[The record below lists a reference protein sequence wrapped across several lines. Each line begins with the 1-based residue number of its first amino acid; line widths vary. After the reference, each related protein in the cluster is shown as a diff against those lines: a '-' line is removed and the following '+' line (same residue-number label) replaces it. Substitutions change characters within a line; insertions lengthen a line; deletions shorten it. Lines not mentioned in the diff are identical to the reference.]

1 MQAFSVD
8 MAREPERWFV
18 SPLIDVLF
26 VCGGAVFLLAACY
39 SFCLTQSEGSHQ
51 LGYLSAVA
59 VAAVLIFGETHT
71 VATMVGPAHDR
82 AWQQRHSR
90 AAFAAAAISMLLVWV
105 LLAMPVLAPLAVRLY
120 LLAVSW
126 HFTRQVY
133 GVVLLYCRK
142 AAYQPGA
149 VRKSLWCLLFHL
161 TALNWILVQLSSYFG
176 SRSEILFLQTL
187 TPLHFVPA
195 SAVDLCSAFVIAL
208 LLVIFADA
216 ALLTLRR
223 RPRLPFAAMLTLLAV
238 CLFFL
243 PVGPSRWFQG
253 PIWLYAP
260 ALFHGSQYLCV
271 MGWKLAADCRSGEQV
286 ALLAKSYFQCFVL
299 ALLLFLALPWLLHAL
314 MPAVAYATALVA
326 VFISAQ
332 LYHMVMDSVIWKDE
346 NKTAAVKFAALK
358 LRIGHPGG
366 AVMDLAV

>member
-1 MQAFSVD
+1 

-18 SPLIDVLF
+18 SPLVDVLF
-26 VCGGAVFLLAACY
+26 VCGGAVFLLAAGY
-39 SFCLTQSEGSHQ
+39 SFCLTQSAGSHQ

-59 VAAVLIFGETHT
+59 VASVLIFGETHT
-71 VATMVGPAHDR
+71 VATMVGPARDSV
-82 AWQQRHSR
+82 WGQRHR
-90 AAFAAAAISMLLVWV
+90 AAGFAAAAVSMLLVLV
-105 LLAMPVLAPLAVRLY
+105 LLALPTLAPLAVRLY

-133 GVVLLYCRK
+133 GVILLYCRK
-142 AAYQPGA
+142 ADYHPGA
-149 VRKSLWCLLFHL
+149 ARRRLWCLLFHL
-161 TALNWILVQLSSYFG
+161 TALNWMLVQLSNYFNI
-176 SRSEILFLQTL
+176 RSEVLFLQNL
-187 TPLHFVPA
+187 TPLHILPVA
-195 SAVDLCSAFVIAL
+195 AVDFCSAFVIAL
-208 LLVIFADA
+208 LLVTFADA
-216 ALLTLRR
+216 ALLTMFRR
-223 RPRLPFAAMLTLLAV
+223 ARPPFAAMLTLLAV

-271 MGWKLAADCRSGEQV
+271 MGWRLAAGARSGEQV
-286 ALLAKSYFQCFVL
+286 GLLAGSYLRCFVL

-326 VFISAQ
+326 VFVSAQ
-332 LYHMVMDSVIWKDE
+332 LYHMVMDSVIWKGE
-346 NKTAAVKFAALK
+346 KKTAATSGGLK
-358 LRIGHPGG
+358 LRVGHAGG